1 MNHFRTCSLRGLLA
15 VLLVTI
21 LSGCNGPQR
30 YDLDYSFELVG
41 ATAESP
47 LRFADERFE
56 FQFIPG
62 PSGVAFQISNISS
75 TDAVL
80 VWDDCYFV
88 EPDGNTYKALNT
100 DALEEADAIVSKSRY
115 TATIPA
121 AARLARFTTASVK
134 ARQTSIAEMSEM
146 ERYYTSGTTRWSSS
160 DGLAWTATTEGSSA
174 WSASTFATVQKGYRT
189 SLYWKTHFMATIHD
203 APREVESIRG
213 KLARNDRIGIGLKI
227 DHAEGST
234 AYRFDFAIKQLFVTR
249 EVTRLE
255 RAVGQVDRNVK
266 SRELAFL
273 VERNADG
280 MNIIETAAHADAR
293 KRAVGRPS
301 VGATSAPGPGS
312 R

>member
-1 MNHFRTCSLRGLLA
+1 MNIFRACSLRGLLA
-15 VLLVTI
+15 VVLVTI

-41 ATAESP
+41 AAAESP
-47 LRFADERFE
+47 LQFADERFE
-56 FQFIPG
+56 FRFNPG
-62 PSGVAFQISNISS
+62 PSGVIFQIRNISS

-88 EPDGNTYKALNT
+88 LPDGNTYKALNT

-121 AARLARFTTASVK
+121 AAHLARFTTASVK
-134 ARQTSIAEMSEM
+134 ARQTASVEMSEM
-146 ERYYTSGTTRWSSS
+146 ERFYTSGTTRWTST
-160 DGLAWTATTEGSSA
+160 DGRAWTATTVGDSA
-174 WSASTFATVQKGYRT
+174 WSANAFATVRKGYRT

-213 KLARNDRIGIGLKI
+213 ELARNDRIGIGLKI
-227 DHAEGST
+227 DHAKGSAT
-234 AYRFDFAIKQLFVTR
+234 YRFDFAIKQLFVTR

-255 RAVGQVDRNVK
+255 RGVGQVDRNVK

-273 VERNADG
+273 VESNADG
-280 MNIIETAAHADAR
+280 MNMIETDAHADAR

-301 VGATSAPGPGS
+301 VSATSVPGPGS